1 MNQESRGLMDWL
13 SWRPTTKAATAT
25 TATTATE
32 AQNVATVA
40 TVAVATGQKSYL
52 WRITEPGNTR
62 EVMISGNPT
71 VAEVRVWY
79 PRALVEPITPEQG
92 KYRAQLKWCGETEV
106 RQYLASVGETD
117 STVIEEILAEFRL
130 LTRR

>member
-1 MNQESRGLMDWL
+1 
-13 SWRPTTKAATAT
+13 
-25 TATTATE
+25 
-32 AQNVATVA
+32 VADRRA
-40 TVAVATGQKSYL
+40 GEDS
-52 WRITEPGNTR
+52 GM
-62 EVMISGNPT
+62 MISGNPT

-79 PRALVEPITPEQG
+79 PRALVEPITSEQR
-92 KYRAQLKWCGETEV
+92 KYRAQLKWRSETEV